1 MPDGGGLHL
10 FVTPK
15 GAKVWR
21 LRYKVNGG
29 EQTLVIGPYPTI
41 SIADA
46 RANRDAAKA
55 VSAYERLPR

>member
-41 SIADA
+41 SLADA

-55 VSAYERLPR
+55 VSA

>member
-46 RANRDAAKA
+46 RANRDAA
-55 VSAYERLPR
+55 LP